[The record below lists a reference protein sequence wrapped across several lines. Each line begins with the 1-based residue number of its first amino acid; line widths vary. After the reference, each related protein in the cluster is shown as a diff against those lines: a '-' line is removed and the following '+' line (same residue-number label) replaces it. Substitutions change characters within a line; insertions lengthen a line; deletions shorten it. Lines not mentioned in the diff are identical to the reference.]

1 MNTLR
6 MTGLLTLALAASLAA
21 QGAQKGT
28 TQKHNLTG
36 RWTVTTS
43 ADGPHGAVAMPLV
56 LKQEGKRVIGSLTP
70 PGGSEIPL
78 EGEFDGVTLTLADPS
93 GERVTMNAKLQA
105 NGTLNGYTST
115 SRGDLTWTAE
125 RVKSQGKP

>member
-6 MTGLLTLALAASLAA
+6 ITGLLMIALGVSLAA
-21 QGAQKGT
+21 QGAKKDTEKQ
-28 TQKHNLTG
+28 NLTG

-43 ADGPHGAVAMPLV
+43 ADGPHGAVAMSLV
-56 LKQEGKRVIGSLTP
+56 LKQEGRRVTGSLTP

-78 EGEFDGVTLTLADPS
+78 EGEFDGATLTLADAS
-93 GERVTMNAKLQA
+93 GERVTMSAKLQP

-115 SRGDLTWTAE
+115 SRGDMTWTAE

>member
-6 MTGLLTLALAASLAA
+6 ITGLLMIALGVSLAA
-21 QGAQKGT
+21 QGAKKDTEKQ
-28 TQKHNLTG
+28 NLTG

-43 ADGPHGAVAMPLV
+43 ADGPHGAVAMSLV
-56 LKQEGKRVIGSLTP
+56 LKQEGRRVTGSLTP

-78 EGEFDGVTLTLADPS
+78 EGEFDGVTLTLADAS
-93 GERVTMNAKLQA
+93 GERVAMSAKLQP

-115 SRGDLTWTAE
+115 SRGDMTWTAE